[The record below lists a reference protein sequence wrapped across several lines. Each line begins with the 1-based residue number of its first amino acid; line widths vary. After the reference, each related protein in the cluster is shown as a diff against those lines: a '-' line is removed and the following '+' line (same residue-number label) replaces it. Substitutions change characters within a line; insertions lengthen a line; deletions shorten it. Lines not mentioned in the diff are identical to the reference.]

1 MKFDTAYSLSLDD
14 KLSIY
19 DVRDLNFDETA
30 DFDSDKDRFLCPNDE
45 CRAAFDT
52 GNTLSTFNAKKRQ
65 LPAHTA
71 LQEQDQHPA
80 YRRLP
85 LCQHAQDRSRRK

>member
-19 DVRDLNFDETA
+19 DVRELNFDETA

-45 CRAAFDT
+45 CRAR
-52 GNTLSTFNAKKRQ
+52 LM
-65 LPAHTA
+65 PAI
-71 LQEQDQHPA
+71 
-80 YRRLP
+80 R
-85 LCQHAQDRSRRK
+85 